1 MTKENSRSI
10 EKSIKDIKRETGRLT
25 KELERINARIDAL
38 LERLSDNSLKKPVK
52 SSILAEIEHTQE
64 HRNRVTE
71 QLLRA
76 GDMHAEALKA
86 LHSLST
92 IPLTP
97 TDNPSETLPIEDQ
110 DQLETNEVPIEILPE
125 PEPEP
130 EPEPIESP
138 TVGQEERKTLE
149 LDSEI
154 YKIAIQVDILLE
166 RAETKY
172 LVSSLES
179 KNLDPS
185 LEKNKSYASYFSKEF
200 KKIEGDYEKNKE
212 QIDKLPDEL
221 KNQIIYRIEYLRYIE
236 LYGQYISKNKS
247 DMNQLAQ
254 IITKYREFSRKKDS
268 LSKLSDIEPI
278 GTLAPDYDTE
288 RVDSGE
294 REGES
299 LEDSPKKGVSISE
312 GFKRFARFSISTAFS
327 VSKGIREVLN
337 ESRLIFLQN
346 ELNSLKDKKVPYIK
360 LKDILERIHS
370 TLRKEYRPQVLYKYS
385 ARLIDGIERVFL
397 YNKDSYT
404 KQELEFFY
412 KGLLNKIL
420 FPTNP
425 TILTES
431 LGELVIKNHDEFKP
445 MVDLYDYKNILDSYL
460 NIGAQELVT
469 QRGRVKGKE
478 GVKREILSFFQK
490 VNSLLKQDYDNSQFG
505 KDYFDSLIDYV
516 SKNERRLPREEV
528 DFRIEILREIKN
540 SLS

>member
-1 MTKENSRSI
+1 MTKEKSGSI

-76 GDMHAEALKA
+76 GDMHAEALKS

-110 DQLETNEVPIEILPE
+110 DQLETKEVPIEILPE

-130 EPEPIESP
+130 EPIESP
-138 TVGQEERKTLE
+138 TVKQEERKTLE

-221 KNQIIYRIEYLRYIE
+221 KNQIIYRIEYLKNIE
-236 LYGQYISKNKS
+236 LYGQYITKNKS

-268 LSKLSDIEPI
+268 LSKLSDIKPI
-278 GTLAPDYDTE
+278 GTPAPDYDTE

-294 REGES
+294 REGEG
-299 LEDSPKKGVSISE
+299 LEDRSKKSGSIAE
-312 GFKRFARFSISTAFS
+312 GFKRFARFSISTVFS
-327 VSKGIREVLN
+327 VSKGVREVLN

-385 ARLIDGIERVFL
+385 PRLIDGIERVFL

-412 KGLLNKIL
+412 KGILDKIA

-445 MVDLYDYKNILDSYL
+445 MVDLYDFKL
-460 NIGAQELVT
+460 
-469 QRGRVKGKE
+469 
-478 GVKREILSFFQK
+478 F
-490 VNSLLKQDYDNSQFG
+490 
-505 KDYFDSLIDYV
+505 
-516 SKNERRLPREEV
+516 
-528 DFRIEILREIKN
+528 
-540 SLS
+540 